1 MHEGEGGRGAS
12 EIASCIFNLVNNVEN
27 FQCRENLVIWSDNCC
42 GQNKNKYV
50 LFMYMYMV
58 HIGLVKSVRHK
69 FVATGHSFLQCDRD
83 FGLIEKEGKKI
94 LYGGADLESLIRG
107 ARNVPFDVINMTSF
121 STSITTQT
129 ISSVRR
135 NCHLLV
141 LYG

>member
-1 MHEGEGGRGAS
+1 
-12 EIASCIFNLVNNVEN
+12 
-27 FQCRENLVIWSDNCC
+27 
-42 GQNKNKYV
+42 
-50 LFMYMYMV
+50 MYMV
-58 HIGLVKSVRHK
+58 HIGLVKSVQHK

-83 FGLIEKEGKKI
+83 FGLIEKKKKKKI
-94 LYGGADLESLIRG
+94 LYGGADLKSLIRG